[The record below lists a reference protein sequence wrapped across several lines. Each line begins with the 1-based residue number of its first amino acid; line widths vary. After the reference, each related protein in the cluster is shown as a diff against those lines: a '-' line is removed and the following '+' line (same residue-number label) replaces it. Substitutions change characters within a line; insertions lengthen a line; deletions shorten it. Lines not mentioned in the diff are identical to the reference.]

1 MRPKLN
7 KTVLADVL
15 EIVHAGKRLCLLKA
29 VLKREKDGAVIS
41 TCEHQ
46 KYNVDADMSKV

>member
-1 MRPKLN
+1 MQ
-7 KTVLADVL
+7 
-15 EIVHAGKRLCLLKA
+15 IVHAGRRLCLLKG

-46 KYNVDADMSKV
+46 KYNVDADFAKA